1 MARPQK
7 TINWEIVEKRMEA
20 GCSAM
25 EIAGSIP
32 IDINNFYDRFKDQ
45 YGKGF
50 ADFADQF
57 RKAGDGNLRFTQY
70 AKALGGSMPML
81 MLLGKERLGQ
91 GKEVE
96 GVPPNNDF
104 MALKHENMILRA
116 ELDQYKGADGDEPQ
130 AE

>member
-1 MARPQK
+1 MSRPPK
-7 TINWEIVEKRMEA
+7 PINWDLVEKKMEA

-32 IDINNFYDRFKDQ
+32 IDINNFYDNFKKHF
-45 YGKGF
+45 GKGF
-50 ADFADQF
+50 ADFADEF
-57 RKAGDGNLRFTQY
+57 RKAGDGNLRYVQY

-81 MLLGKERLGQ
+81 TILGRERLGQ

-96 GVPPNNDF
+96 GLPPNNDF

-116 ELDQYKGADGDEPQ
+116 ELDQYKGADADKSKTE
-130 AE
+130 